1 MNVQP
6 GNLARVVAPYAEQ
19 GRGALVNVIRRAEP
33 PAEEFGRLQCSVPFD
48 RIVWVVQG
56 FVRDA
61 FGQPRG
67 PLLCIFDHCLKR
79 VDDDD
84 PIDGTSTP
92 RELEAA

>member
-19 GRGALVNVIRRAEP
+19 GRGALVNVVRRAEP
-33 PAEEFGRLQCSVPFD
+33 PREEFGSLRCAVPHD
-48 RIVWVVQG
+48 LVVWVVQG

-61 FGQPRG
+61 SGQMQG

-79 VDDDD
+79 VDDGDS
-84 PIDGTSTP
+84 PDGTHTP
-92 RELEAA
+92 RELETA